1 MFNEHNK
8 SMAKAEKLE
17 FQTEVSQL
25 LKLMINSV
33 YSEKEVFVREL
44 VSNASDACDKLRYLA
59 TTKEKL
65 LQSDPDLKIKI
76 EINKKDNI
84 VTIVDNGIGMNKKDL
99 VNNLGTIARS
109 GTAQFIKEAT
119 ETKDL
124 SLIGQFGVGFY
135 SAFMVASDLKVV
147 TRKAGENK
155 LWIWKSDGESNFTI
169 EETDDL
175 DQLKSNRGTKIFLTI
190 TKENKEFLDKIRIEE
205 IIRKY
210 SDHISIPIFVQNYG
224 DKEEEKPE
232 AINSALAL
240 WTRPKNKITK
250 DQYKE
255 FYNHVGQMFDD
266 PWMTSHYKAE
276 GQIEYTVLNF
286 IPSTKPFDLYDPAR
300 ENRLK
305 LYVKKVFITDNC
317 PELIPPYLR
326 FLRGVIDSEDL
337 PLNISREMLQNNPV
351 VKKIRNALVKR
362 TINDLKK
369 KLVADRASFE
379 QFWSNFGPVI
389 KEGIY
394 EDFEKKDNLLE
405 IALFKNSNS
414 TKLITLDEYIETMDK
429 KQKDIYFITGDSYD
443 NIINNPRLEGYKS
456 RGINVLILD
465 DPVDSFWT
473 SSTPSFK
480 EKNIKSI
487 TKGIDDLDNIGKK
500 KKDEKEKKEDKS
512 IEPLIVLLKE
522 KLKDKVK
529 DVRTSSRLTESPVC
543 LVADESSMDPQL
555 EKILQQHNQLQQ
567 GISLK
572 ILELNPDHKLIK
584 KLAKM
589 SKDKS
594 LIGDIEN
601 IAILLYEQSMIL
613 DGEKP
618 SDPVNFSK
626 KLIDTISA
634 SIN

>member
-1 MFNEHNK
+1 
-8 SMAKAEKLE
+8 MAKSEKLE

-65 LQSDPDLKIKI
+65 LQSDPDLKIQI
-76 EINKKDNI
+76 ETDKKENQI
-84 VTIVDNGIGMNKKDL
+84 TITDNGIGMNRDDL

-135 SAFMVASDLKVV
+135 SAFMVASDLTVI
-147 TRKAGENK
+147 TRKAGEKK

-169 EETDDL
+169 DESDDL
-175 DQLKSNRGTKIFLTI
+175 EQLNSNRGTKIILSI
-190 TKENKEFLDKIRIEE
+190 TKEGKEYLEKTRIEE

-210 SDHISIPIFVQNYG
+210 SDHISIPIFVRDTK
-224 DKEEEKPE
+224 DKEDEKPE

-250 DQYKE
+250 EQYKE

-266 PWMTSHYKAE
+266 PWLTSHYKAE

-351 VKKIRNALVKR
+351 VKKIRNALVRR
-362 TINDLKK
+362 TIGDLKK
-369 KLVADRASFE
+369 KLANDRSSYE
-379 QFWSNFGPVI
+379 EFWSNFGPVI

-394 EDFEKKDNLLE
+394 EDTEKKDTLLE

-414 TKLITLDEYIETMDK
+414 SKLITLDEYIEAMGK
-429 KQKDIYFITGDSYD
+429 KQNDIYFITGDSY
-443 NIINNPRLEGYKS
+443 NNVINNPSLEGYKS

-465 DPVDSFWT
+465 DAVDSFWT
-473 SSTPSFK
+473 SATPNFK

-487 TKGIDDLDNIGKK
+487 TKGVDDLDSISKK
-500 KKDEKEKKEDKS
+500 KTDDKDKKEDKS
-512 IEPLIVLLKE
+512 LEPLIILLKD
-522 KLKDKVK
+522 KLKEKVK

-543 LVADESSMDPQL
+543 LVVDESAMDPQL

-567 GISLK
+567 AASLK
-572 ILELNPDHKLIK
+572 ILEINPDHKLIK

-589 SKDKS
+589 SKDKAS
-594 LIGDIEN
+594 VGDIEN
-601 IAILLYEQSMIL
+601 IGILLYEQSMIL

-634 SIN
+634 SLR

>member
-1 MFNEHNK
+1 
-8 SMAKAEKLE
+8 MAKSEKLE

-65 LQSDPDLKIKI
+65 LQSDPDLKIQI
-76 EINKKDNI
+76 EIDKKENQI
-84 VTIVDNGIGMNKKDL
+84 TITDNGIGMNRNDL

-135 SAFMVASDLKVV
+135 SAFMVASDLTVI
-147 TRKAGENK
+147 TRKAGEKK

-169 EETDDL
+169 DESDDL
-175 DQLKSNRGTKIFLTI
+175 EQLNSNRGTKIILSI
-190 TKENKEFLDKIRIEE
+190 TKEGKEYLEKIRIEE

-210 SDHISIPIFVQNYG
+210 SDHISIPIFVRDVK
-224 DKEEEKPE
+224 DKEDEKPE

-250 DQYKE
+250 EQYKE

-266 PWMTSHYKAE
+266 PWLTSHYKAE

-351 VKKIRNALVKR
+351 VKKIRNALVRR
-362 TINDLKK
+362 TIGDLKK
-369 KLVADRASFE
+369 KLTNDRSSYE
-379 QFWSNFGPVI
+379 EFWSNFGPVI

-394 EDFEKKDNLLE
+394 EDIEKKDTLLE

-414 TKLITLDEYIETMDK
+414 TKLITLDEYIESMGK
-429 KQKDIYFITGDSYD
+429 KQKDIYFITGDSYA
-443 NIINNPRLEGYKS
+443 NVINNPSLEGYKS

-465 DPVDSFWT
+465 DAVDSFWT
-473 SSTPSFK
+473 SSTPNFK
-480 EKNIKSI
+480 EKNIKSVS
-487 TKGIDDLDNIGKK
+487 KGVDDLESISKK
-500 KKDEKEKKEDKS
+500 KTDDKDKKEDKS
-512 IEPLIVLLKE
+512 LEPLIILLKD
-522 KLKDKVK
+522 KLKEKVK

-543 LVADESSMDPQL
+543 LVVDESAMDPQL

-567 GISLK
+567 GAALK
-572 ILELNPDHKLIK
+572 ILEINPDHKLIK

-589 SKDKS
+589 SKDKAS
-594 LIGDIEN
+594 VGDIEN
-601 IAILLYEQSMIL
+601 IGILLYEQSMIL

-618 SDPVNFSK
+618 SDPVSFSK

-634 SIN
+634 SIS

>member
-1 MFNEHNK
+1 
-8 SMAKAEKLE
+8 
-17 FQTEVSQL
+17 
-25 LKLMINSV
+25 
-33 YSEKEVFVREL
+33 
-44 VSNASDACDKLRYLA
+44 
-59 TTKEKL
+59 
-65 LQSDPDLKIKI
+65 
-76 EINKKDNI
+76 
-84 VTIVDNGIGMNKKDL
+84 
-99 VNNLGTIARS
+99 
-109 GTAQFIKEAT
+109 
-119 ETKDL
+119 
-124 SLIGQFGVGFY
+124 
-135 SAFMVASDLKVV
+135 
-147 TRKAGENK
+147 
-155 LWIWKSDGESNFTI
+155 
-169 EETDDL
+169 
-175 DQLKSNRGTKIFLTI
+175 
-190 TKENKEFLDKIRIEE
+190 
-205 IIRKY
+205 
-210 SDHISIPIFVQNYG
+210 
-224 DKEEEKPE
+224 
-232 AINSALAL
+232 
-240 WTRPKNKITK
+240 
-250 DQYKE
+250 
-255 FYNHVGQMFDD
+255 
-266 PWMTSHYKAE
+266 
-276 GQIEYTVLNF
+276 
-286 IPSTKPFDLYDPAR
+286 
-300 ENRLK
+300 
-305 LYVKKVFITDNC
+305 
-317 PELIPPYLR
+317 
-326 FLRGVIDSEDL
+326 
-337 PLNISREMLQNNPV
+337 MLQNNPV

-369 KLVADRASFE
+369 KLAADRASFE
-379 QFWSNFGPVI
+379 QFWVNFGPVL

-487 TKGIDDLDNIGKK
+487 TKGIDDLDNLGKK

-594 LIGDIEN
+594 SIGDIEN

>member
-1 MFNEHNK
+1 
-8 SMAKAEKLE
+8 MAKAEKLE

-76 EINKKDNI
+76 EINKKDNL

-99 VNNLGTIARS
+99 VSNLGTIARS

-169 EETDDL
+169 EESDDL
-175 DQLKSNRGTKIFLTI
+175 DQLNSNRGTKIILTI
-190 TKENKEFLDKIRIEE
+190 TKENKEFLDKTRIEE

-210 SDHISIPIFVQNYG
+210 SDHISIPIFVQNSG

-369 KLVADRASFE
+369 KLAADRASFE
-379 QFWSNFGPVI
+379 QFWVNFGPVI

-414 TKLITLDEYIETMDK
+414 TKLITLDEYFETMDK

-443 NIINNPRLEGYKS
+443 NIINNPSLEGYKS

-487 TKGIDDLDNIGKK
+487 TKGIDDLDNLGKK

-594 LIGDIEN
+594 SIGDIEN

>member
-1 MFNEHNK
+1 
-8 SMAKAEKLE
+8 MAKSEKLE

-65 LQSDPDLKIKI
+65 LQSDPDLKIQI
-76 EINKKDNI
+76 EIDKKENQI
-84 VTIVDNGIGMNKKDL
+84 TITDNGIGMNRDDL

-135 SAFMVASDLKVV
+135 SAFMVASDLTVI
-147 TRKAGENK
+147 TRKAGEKK

-169 EETDDL
+169 DESDDL
-175 DQLKSNRGTKIFLTI
+175 EQLNSNRGTKIILSI
-190 TKENKEFLDKIRIEE
+190 TKEGKEYLEKIRIEE

-210 SDHISIPIFVQNYG
+210 SDHISIPIFVRDIK
-224 DKEEEKPE
+224 DKEDKKPE

-250 DQYKE
+250 EQYKE

-266 PWMTSHYKAE
+266 PWLTSHYKAE

-351 VKKIRNALVKR
+351 VKKIRNALVRR
-362 TINDLKK
+362 TIGDLKK
-369 KLVADRASFE
+369 KLTNDRASYE
-379 QFWSNFGPVI
+379 EFWSNFGPVI

-394 EDFEKKDNLLE
+394 EDTEKKDTLLE

-414 TKLITLDEYIETMDK
+414 TKLITLDEYIDSMSK
-429 KQKDIYFITGDSYD
+429 KQKDIYFITGDSYA
-443 NIINNPRLEGYKS
+443 NVINNPSLEGYKS

-465 DPVDSFWT
+465 DAVDSFWT
-473 SSTPSFK
+473 SSTPNFK
-480 EKNIKSI
+480 EKNIKSVS
-487 TKGIDDLDNIGKK
+487 KGVDDLESISKK
-500 KKDEKEKKEDKS
+500 KTDDKDKKEDKS
-512 IEPLIVLLKE
+512 LEPLIILLKD
-522 KLKDKVK
+522 KLKEKVK

-543 LVADESSMDPQL
+543 LVVDESAMDPQL

-567 GISLK
+567 GAALK
-572 ILELNPDHKLIK
+572 ILEINPDHKLIK

-589 SKDKS
+589 SKDKAS
-594 LIGDIEN
+594 VGDIEN
-601 IAILLYEQSMIL
+601 IGILLYEQSMIL

-634 SIN
+634 SIS

>member
-1 MFNEHNK
+1 
-8 SMAKAEKLE
+8 MAKSEKLE

-33 YSEKEVFVREL
+33 YSEKEVFIREL

-76 EINKKDNI
+76 EINKKDNLI
-84 VTIVDNGIGMNKKDL
+84 TITDNGIGMNRKDL

-109 GTAQFIKEAT
+109 GTAQFIKEAK

-135 SAFMVASDLKVV
+135 SAFMVASDLKVI

-155 LWIWKSDGESNFTI
+155 VWIWKSDGESNFTI
-169 EETDDL
+169 DESDDL
-175 DQLKSNRGTKIFLTI
+175 EQLNSNRGTKIILSI
-190 TKENKEFLDKIRIEE
+190 TKESKEFLEKNRIEE

-210 SDHISIPIFVQNYG
+210 SDHISIPVFVRESN
-224 DKEEEKPE
+224 DKDEEKEE

-240 WTRPKNKITK
+240 WTRPKNKITPE
-250 DQYKE
+250 QYKE

-276 GQIEYTVLNF
+276 GKIEYTVLNF
-286 IPSTKPFDLYDPAR
+286 IPSSKPFDLYDPAR

-317 PELIPPYLR
+317 PELIPAYLR

-362 TINDLKK
+362 TIGDLKK
-369 KLVADRASFE
+369 KLTADRASYE
-379 QFWSNFGPVI
+379 VFWANFGPVI

-394 EDFEKKDNLLE
+394 EDADKKDVLLE

-414 TKLITLDEYIETMDK
+414 SKLITLDEYIETMSK
-429 KQKDIYFITGDSYD
+429 KQNDIYFITGDGYD
-443 NIINNPRLEGYKS
+443 NIINNPSLEGYKS
-456 RGINVLILD
+456 RGINVLVLD
-465 DPVDSFWT
+465 DSVDSFWT
-473 SSTPSFK
+473 SSTPLFK

-487 TKGIDDLDNIGKK
+487 TRGVDDLDSISKK
-500 KKDEKEKKEDKS
+500 KSEDKDKKEDKS
-512 IEPLIVLLKE
+512 LEPLIILLKD

-529 DVRTSSRLTESPVC
+529 DVRTSSRLIDSPVC
-543 LVADESSMDPQL
+543 LVADESAMDPQL
-555 EKILQQHNQLQQ
+555 EKILKQHNQLQE
-567 GISLK
+567 GMSLK
-572 ILELNPDHKLIK
+572 ILEINPDHKLIK

-589 SKDKS
+589 SKDKAS
-594 LIGDIEN
+594 VGDIEN
-601 IAILLYEQSMIL
+601 IGILLFEQSMIL
-613 DGEKP
+613 DGERP

-626 KLIDTISA
+626 KLIDTITS
-634 SIN
+634 SIS

>member
-1 MFNEHNK
+1 
-8 SMAKAEKLE
+8 MAKSEKLE

-65 LQSDPDLKIKI
+65 LQSDPDLKIQI
-76 EINKKDNI
+76 EIDKKENLI
-84 VTIVDNGIGMNKKDL
+84 TITDNGIGMNRDDL

-135 SAFMVASDLKVV
+135 SAFMVASDLTVI
-147 TRKAGENK
+147 TRKAGEKK

-169 EETDDL
+169 DESDDL
-175 DQLKSNRGTKIFLTI
+175 EQLNSNRGTKIILSI
-190 TKENKEFLDKIRIEE
+190 TKEGKEYLEKIRIEE

-210 SDHISIPIFVQNYG
+210 SDHISIPIFVRDIK
-224 DKEEEKPE
+224 DKEDEKPE

-250 DQYKE
+250 EQYKE

-266 PWMTSHYKAE
+266 PWLTSHYKAE

-351 VKKIRNALVKR
+351 VKKIRNALVRR
-362 TINDLKK
+362 TIGDLKK
-369 KLVADRASFE
+369 KLINDRTSYE
-379 QFWSNFGPVI
+379 EFWSNFGPVI

-394 EDFEKKDNLLE
+394 EDTEKKDTLLE

-414 TKLITLDEYIETMDK
+414 TKLITLDEYIDSMSK
-429 KQKDIYFITGDSYD
+429 KQKDIYFITGDSYT
-443 NIINNPRLEGYKS
+443 NVINNPSLEGYKS

-465 DPVDSFWT
+465 DAVDSFWT
-473 SSTPSFK
+473 SSTPNFK
-480 EKNIKSI
+480 EKNIKSVS
-487 TKGIDDLDNIGKK
+487 KGVDDLESISKK
-500 KKDEKEKKEDKS
+500 KTDDKDKKEDKS
-512 IEPLIVLLKE
+512 LEPLIILLKD
-522 KLKDKVK
+522 KLKEKVK

-543 LVADESSMDPQL
+543 LVVDESAMDPQL

-567 GISLK
+567 GAALK
-572 ILELNPDHKLIK
+572 ILEINPDHKLIK

-589 SKDKS
+589 SKDKAS
-594 LIGDIEN
+594 VGDIEN
-601 IAILLYEQSMIL
+601 IGILLYEQSMIL

>member
-1 MFNEHNK
+1 
-8 SMAKAEKLE
+8 MAKSEKLE

-65 LQSDPDLKIKI
+65 LQSDPDLKIQI
-76 EINKKDNI
+76 EIDKKENQI
-84 VTIVDNGIGMNKKDL
+84 TITDNGIGMNRDDL

-135 SAFMVASDLKVV
+135 SAFMVASDLTVI
-147 TRKAGENK
+147 TRKAGEKK

-169 EETDDL
+169 DESDDL
-175 DQLKSNRGTKIFLTI
+175 EQLNSNRGTKIILLI
-190 TKENKEFLDKIRIEE
+190 TKEGKEYLEKTRIEE

-210 SDHISIPIFVQNYG
+210 SDHISIPIFVRDTK
-224 DKEEEKPE
+224 DKEDEKPE

-250 DQYKE
+250 EQYKE

-266 PWMTSHYKAE
+266 PWLTSHYKAE

-351 VKKIRNALVKR
+351 VKKIRNALVRR
-362 TINDLKK
+362 TIGDLKK
-369 KLVADRASFE
+369 KLANDRSSYE
-379 QFWSNFGPVI
+379 EFWSNFGPVI

-394 EDFEKKDNLLE
+394 EDTEKKDTLLE

-414 TKLITLDEYIETMDK
+414 SKLITLDEYIEAMGK
-429 KQKDIYFITGDSYD
+429 KQNDIYFITGDSY
-443 NIINNPRLEGYKS
+443 NNVINNPSLEGYKS

-465 DPVDSFWT
+465 DAVDSFWT
-473 SSTPSFK
+473 SATPNFK

-487 TKGIDDLDNIGKK
+487 TKGVDDLDSISKK
-500 KKDEKEKKEDKS
+500 KTDDKDKKEDKS
-512 IEPLIVLLKE
+512 LEPLIVLLKD
-522 KLKDKVK
+522 KLKEKVK

-543 LVADESSMDPQL
+543 LVVDESAMDPQL

-567 GISLK
+567 AASLK
-572 ILELNPDHKLIK
+572 ILEINPDHKLIK

-589 SKDKS
+589 SKDKAS
-594 LIGDIEN
+594 VGDIEN
-601 IAILLYEQSMIL
+601 IGILLYEQSMIL

-634 SIN
+634 SLS

>member
-1 MFNEHNK
+1 
-8 SMAKAEKLE
+8 MAKSEKLE

-65 LQSDPDLKIKI
+65 LQSDPDLKIQI
-76 EINKKDNI
+76 EIDKKENQI
-84 VTIVDNGIGMNKKDL
+84 TITDNGIGMNRDDL

-135 SAFMVASDLKVV
+135 SAFMVASDLTVI
-147 TRKAGENK
+147 TRKAGEKK

-169 EETDDL
+169 DESDDL
-175 DQLKSNRGTKIFLTI
+175 EQLNSNRGTKIILSI
-190 TKENKEFLDKIRIEE
+190 TKEGKEYLEKTRIEE

-210 SDHISIPIFVQNYG
+210 SDHISIPIFVRDTK
-224 DKEEEKPE
+224 DKEDEKPE

-250 DQYKE
+250 EQYKE

-266 PWMTSHYKAE
+266 PWLTSHYKAE

-351 VKKIRNALVKR
+351 VKKIRNALVRR
-362 TINDLKK
+362 TIGDLKK
-369 KLVADRASFE
+369 KLANDRSSYE
-379 QFWSNFGPVI
+379 EFWSNFGPVI

-394 EDFEKKDNLLE
+394 EDTEKKDTLLE

-414 TKLITLDEYIETMDK
+414 SKLITLDEYIEAMGK
-429 KQKDIYFITGDSYD
+429 KQNDIYFITGDSY
-443 NIINNPRLEGYKS
+443 NNVINNPSLEGYKS

-465 DPVDSFWT
+465 DAVDSFWT
-473 SSTPSFK
+473 SATPNFK
-480 EKNIKSI
+480 EKNIKSV
-487 TKGIDDLDNIGKK
+487 TKGVDDLDSISKK
-500 KKDEKEKKEDKS
+500 KTDDKDKKEDKS
-512 IEPLIVLLKE
+512 LEPLIVLLKD
-522 KLKDKVK
+522 KLKEKVK

-543 LVADESSMDPQL
+543 LVVDESAMDPQL

-567 GISLK
+567 AASLK
-572 ILELNPDHKLIK
+572 ILEINPDHKLIK

-589 SKDKS
+589 SKDKAS
-594 LIGDIEN
+594 VGDIEN
-601 IAILLYEQSMIL
+601 IGILLYEQSMIL

-634 SIN
+634 SLS

>member
-1 MFNEHNK
+1 
-8 SMAKAEKLE
+8 MAKSEKLE

-65 LQSDPDLKIKI
+65 LQSDPDLKIQI
-76 EINKKDNI
+76 EIDKKENQI
-84 VTIVDNGIGMNKKDL
+84 TITDNGIGMNRDDL

-135 SAFMVASDLKVV
+135 SAFMVASDLTVI
-147 TRKAGENK
+147 TRKAGEKK

-169 EETDDL
+169 DESDDL
-175 DQLKSNRGTKIFLTI
+175 EQLNSNRGTKIILSI
-190 TKENKEFLDKIRIEE
+190 TKEGKEYLEKTRIEE

-210 SDHISIPIFVQNYG
+210 SDHISIPIFVRDTK
-224 DKEEEKPE
+224 DKEDEKLE

-250 DQYKE
+250 EQYKE

-266 PWMTSHYKAE
+266 PWLTSHYKAE

-351 VKKIRNALVKR
+351 VKKIRNALVRR
-362 TINDLKK
+362 TIGDLKK
-369 KLVADRASFE
+369 KLANDRSSYE
-379 QFWSNFGPVI
+379 EFWSNFGPVI

-394 EDFEKKDNLLE
+394 EDTEKKDTLLE

-414 TKLITLDEYIETMDK
+414 SKLITLDEYIEAMGK
-429 KQKDIYFITGDSYD
+429 KQNDIYFITGDSY
-443 NIINNPRLEGYKS
+443 NNVINNPSLEGYKS

-465 DPVDSFWT
+465 DAVDSFWT
-473 SSTPSFK
+473 SATPNFK

-487 TKGIDDLDNIGKK
+487 TKGVDDLDSISKK
-500 KKDEKEKKEDKS
+500 KTDDKDKKEDKS
-512 IEPLIVLLKE
+512 LEPLIVLLKD
-522 KLKDKVK
+522 KLKEKVK

-543 LVADESSMDPQL
+543 LVVDESAMDPQL

-567 GISLK
+567 AASLK
-572 ILELNPDHKLIK
+572 ILEINPDHKLIK

-589 SKDKS
+589 SKDKAS
-594 LIGDIEN
+594 IGDIEN
-601 IAILLYEQSMIL
+601 IGILLYEQSMIL

-634 SIN
+634 SLS

>member
-1 MFNEHNK
+1 
-8 SMAKAEKLE
+8 MAKSEKLE

-65 LQSDPDLKIKI
+65 LQSDPDLKIQI
-76 EINKKDNI
+76 EIDKKENLI
-84 VTIVDNGIGMNKKDL
+84 TITDNGIGMNRDDL

-135 SAFMVASDLKVV
+135 SAFMVASDLTVI
-147 TRKAGENK
+147 TRKAGEKK

-169 EETDDL
+169 DESDDL
-175 DQLKSNRGTKIFLTI
+175 EQLNSNRGTKIILSI
-190 TKENKEFLDKIRIEE
+190 TKEGKEYLEKIRIEE

-210 SDHISIPIFVQNYG
+210 SDHISIPIFVRDTK
-224 DKEEEKPE
+224 DKEDEKPE

-250 DQYKE
+250 EQYKE

-266 PWMTSHYKAE
+266 PWLTSHYKAE

-351 VKKIRNALVKR
+351 VKKIRNALVRR
-362 TINDLKK
+362 TIGDLKK
-369 KLVADRASFE
+369 KLTNDRTSYE
-379 QFWSNFGPVI
+379 EFWSNFGPVI

-394 EDFEKKDNLLE
+394 EDTEKKDTLLE

-414 TKLITLDEYIETMDK
+414 TKLITLDEYIDSMSK
-429 KQKDIYFITGDSYD
+429 KQKDIYFITGDSYA
-443 NIINNPRLEGYKS
+443 NVINNPSLEGYKS

-465 DPVDSFWT
+465 DAVDSFWT
-473 SSTPSFK
+473 SSTPNFK
-480 EKNIKSI
+480 EKNIKSVS
-487 TKGIDDLDNIGKK
+487 KGVDDLESISKK
-500 KKDEKEKKEDKS
+500 KTDDKDKKEDKS
-512 IEPLIVLLKE
+512 LEPLIILLKD
-522 KLKDKVK
+522 KLKEKVK

-543 LVADESSMDPQL
+543 LVVDESAMDPQL

-567 GISLK
+567 GAALK
-572 ILELNPDHKLIK
+572 ILEINPDHKLIK

-589 SKDKS
+589 SKDKAS
-594 LIGDIEN
+594 VGDIEN
-601 IAILLYEQSMIL
+601 IGILLYEQSMIL

-634 SIN
+634 SIS